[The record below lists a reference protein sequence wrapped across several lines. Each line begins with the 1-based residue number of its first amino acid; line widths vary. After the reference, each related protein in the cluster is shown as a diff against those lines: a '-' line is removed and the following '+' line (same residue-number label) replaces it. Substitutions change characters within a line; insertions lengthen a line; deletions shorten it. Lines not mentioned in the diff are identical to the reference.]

1 MVSYSTNFLHFCKIS
16 TVQTWYRLEWWYDNL
31 KCILSVIDSFLLQ
44 GLLEFYLTSL
54 FMIAFIAFMIFE
66 QKKMNYLKSNVLY
79 FVILLYINACGHIRK
94 VLNESTRLATLKKIF
109 VSAILLQSH
118 LSNMEGSG
126 KELLHYKIIPFLLAS
141 NTTFYEGKFHAAL

>member
-1 MVSYSTNFLHFCKIS
+1 MFYISSYCCT
-16 TVQTWYRLEWWYDNL
+16 
-31 KCILSVIDSFLLQ
+31 
-44 GLLEFYLTSL
+44 
-54 FMIAFIAFMIFE
+54 
-66 QKKMNYLKSNVLY
+66 KMLVN
-79 FVILLYINACGHIRK
+79 IRK

>member
-1 MVSYSTNFLHFCKIS
+1 MFY
-16 TVQTWYRLEWWYDNL
+16 
-31 KCILSVIDSFLLQ
+31 ILS
-44 GLLEFYLTSL
+44 YCYT
-54 FMIAFIAFMIFE
+54 
-66 QKKMNYLKSNVLY
+66 KMLVYK
-79 FVILLYINACGHIRK
+79 RK